1 MRVWLE
7 ILLLVAACANADVTL
22 KVVNEIT
29 RPTWSYVRNVNVP
42 AGVSVYQVL
51 LQAGADFRDFR
62 FGATYYGYL
71 SGHYICSI
79 NGLASSVADKAYW
92 GFENGRSYQFDR
104 GVDLIHVYDGDTIV
118 FRYTKE
124 QDRHP
129 RATLGSFTAEQCA
142 KFMNV

>member
-1 MRVWLE
+1 MRVLLG

-29 RPTWSYVRNVNVP
+29 RPAWSYVRNVTAP

-51 LQAGADFRDFR
+51 LQAQTDNRDFR
-62 FGATYYGYL
+62 FGCTYYSYL
-71 SGHYICSI
+71 SSHYMCSI
-79 NGLASSVADKAYW
+79 NGLASSVANKTYW
-92 GFENGRSYQFDR
+92 GFENGVSYQFDR
-104 GVDLIHVYDGDTIV
+104 GVDLIHVYDNDTIV
-118 FRYTKE
+118 FRYTKD

-142 KFMNV
+142 KFMNN